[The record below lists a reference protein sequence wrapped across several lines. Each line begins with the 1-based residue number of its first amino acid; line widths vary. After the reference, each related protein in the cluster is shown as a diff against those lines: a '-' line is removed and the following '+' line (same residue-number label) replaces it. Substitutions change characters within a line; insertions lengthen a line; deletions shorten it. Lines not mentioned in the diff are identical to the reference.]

1 MARTR
6 AGGVWVGATAAMLL
20 VAGCSVDGL
29 LLGELTRDEHRVMP
43 EPAAVILRGKAPGF
57 QGAALRL
64 WAGPTI
70 AFSGKV
76 DSEGTFALQTDG
88 RSTLVGTVLEAQSGG
103 RACLALVPELPAQT
117 SVLNPER
124 VVQLAEIAPGA
135 LEVGDV
141 STTAALVLLQ
151 RARIEGRELATIAP
165 SSLVET
171 LIDVDTRLRGG
182 DPALTLARGAV
193 QRVLSAGKA
202 APAAG
207 APFDPSPSAL
217 RLLRDAFAAT
227 SAVDADG
234 NGAPDG
240 DGAPFEAV
248 ITAAAAGVTFAAC
261 YTPGRIKVVL
271 QVRLASDARDGNCE
285 PIQPFL
291 WADDKP
297 GSQMFITGGVHK
309 ETPTCGAG
317 RTAFCLQPGEID
329 AVNAALGNWVPNKVA
344 MFDDGSHGDGAAS
357 DGIYTFAFE
366 APHWPAAAAPDGAGV
381 RIAYKFTY
389 GAQGQGWT
397 GAEEF
402 PGNQRILELDDRNN
416 DHLIVRL
423 DHFADETSN
432 KDKANGLFTGC
443 GKVTWAATAA
453 AGCSSDSVERAIDLD
468 GDCKVDG
475 WPSAGKVA
483 PLTVPCP

>member
-1 MARTR
+1 MAMTR
-6 AGGVWVGATAAMLL
+6 ARGLRCGAAAALVL

-29 LLGELTRDEHRVMP
+29 LLGELTRDEHRQMP
-43 EPAAVILRGKAPGF
+43 EPAPVTLRGKAPGF
-57 QGAALRL
+57 QGAPLRL
-64 WAGPTI
+64 WAGSSV

-76 DSEGTFALQTDG
+76 DATGAFALQTDG
-88 RSTLVGTVLEAQSGG
+88 RSALVGTVLEAQSGA

-117 SVLNPER
+117 SVLHPER
-124 VVQLAEIAPGA
+124 VIELAEIAPGA

-151 RARIEGRELATIAP
+151 RARIEGRALAAVAP

-171 LIDVDTRLRGG
+171 LIDVDRRLRSG
-182 DPALTLARGAV
+182 DPALALALLAV
-193 QRVLSAGKA
+193 QRVLAAGKSA
-202 APAAG
+202 AAAG
-207 APFDPSPSAL
+207 APFDVSPAAL
-217 RLLRDAFAAT
+217 HLLRDGFAAT

-234 NGAPDG
+234 DGAADG
-240 DGAPFEAV
+240 DGGRFEALM
-248 ITAAAAGVTFAAC
+248 TAAASGVKFAAC

-297 GSQMFITGGVHK
+297 GAQMFITGGVHK
-309 ETPTCGAG
+309 ETPTCVAG
-317 RTAFCLQPGEID
+317 RTAFCLHPAQID
-329 AVNAALGNWVPNKVA
+329 DVNAALGNWVPNKVQ
-344 MFDDGSHGDGAAS
+344 MFDDGSHGDGVAS
-357 DGIYTFAFE
+357 DGIYTFAFD
-366 APHWPAAAAPDGAGV
+366 APHWPAVAAPDGAGV

-416 DHLIVRL
+416 DQLIVRL

-443 GKVTWAATAA
+443 GKVTWAAAPA
-453 AGCSSDSVERAIDLD
+453 EGCSSDSAERAVDVD